1 MTTLDLSTCSHDLA
15 RSIAA
20 IEEELSS
27 AIVTEDESTVLAGSA
42 CAVGLDDVG
51 LDQQLAIVHAL
62 RVAAVGE
69 LDHQSAEGNRVPVA
83 PLGVPDRITPSAEGN
98 RVPVAPLG
106 VPDRIVP
113 SAEGNRLLVAPLGVP
128 DRITKRDYNYFDDL
142 NAALKEL
149 RDKQGY

>member
-51 LDQQLAIVHAL
+51 LDQQLAEFEASQARLIAIVHAL

-69 LDHQSAEGNRVPVA
+69 LDHQ
-83 PLGVPDRITPSAEGN
+83 SAEGN